1 MSEEATTKT
10 TKTDALT
17 AVKEIRDREDA
28 DGVLTLTTGVRVRY
42 IPVNPATFTEILATM
57 KPPKPPEVWLET
69 KGRFE
74 LNPLDPTYLG
84 EMDNWQG
91 DRATAMMDA
100 FALLGVELVD
110 GMPEDTG
117 WLKKLLMLQRLG
129 RLDLSNFDLEDDM
142 DLAFLYIKNVAF
154 GPEDW
159 GAVFRAFNVTK
170 EGVEGAQAG
179 F

>member
-1 MSEEATTKT
+1 MSKEAT
-10 TKTDALT
+10 AT
-17 AVKEIRDREDA
+17 ANPDTLDVIKEIRDREDS
-28 DGVLTLTTGVRVRY
+28 DGVLTLTTGVRIRY
-42 IPVNPATFTEILATM
+42 IPVNPATFTEILAAM

-74 LNPLDPTYLG
+74 LNPADPTYLG

-100 FALLGVELVD
+100 FALLGCELVD
-110 GMPEDTG
+110 GMPEDDS
-117 WLKKLLMLQRLG
+117 WLKKLKMLERMG
-129 RLDLSNFDLEDDM
+129 RLDLSKYDLDDEM
-142 DLAFLYIKNVAF
+142 DLTFLYIKNVAF

-159 GAVFRAFNVTK
+159 GAVFRAFNVTS
-170 EGVEGAQAG
+170 EGVESANAG